1 MEEGWCGGRAGV
13 RRGGSI
19 SAVLMKACSL
29 LSGGV
34 VMTSEKQ
41 QEQLTESCSAE
52 TGWLQPQVR
61 AEPPV
66 HSFLFCYFWY
76 PLVMRITELHT

>member
-1 MEEGWCGGRAGV
+1 MVWRIHRGKT
-13 RRGGSI
+13 RRI
-19 SAVLMKACSL
+19 NQCLLMKTCRL
-29 LSGGV
+29 PSGGV

-41 QEQLTESCSAE
+41 QERPAESGRAE

-66 HSFLFCYFWY
+66 LSFLWNEGA
-76 PLVMRITELHT
+76 VS